1 MLLGLPELSAP
12 SWEFVPAS
20 SASQFIPCVCRC
32 RNYWHNTL
40 SAIDARPLGVLSYYY
55 APVIE
60 SMQMKFTSRSWGL
73 LAGFCFL
80 SYPFCKL
87 RRASFVTQHFQP
99 SAAPR
104 NTEQCC
110 STKPQDQPTGQDT
123 AEMGPLHVYN
133 SRSLK
138 LQVIHHKLALTRT
151 SQTGAAPSQTV
162 KRIIQS

>member
-20 SASQFIPCVCRC
+20 SASQFIPCVCRW
-32 RNYWHNTL
+32 RNYWHNTV

-87 RRASFVTQHFQP
+87 RRASFVTHHFQP

-104 NTEQCC
+104 NAEQHC

-123 AEMGPLHVYN
+123 AELGPLRVYN

-138 LQVIHHKLALTRT
+138 LQSSITNLL
-151 SQTGAAPSQTV
+151 
-162 KRIIQS
+162 